1 MRNFVIIESMKKSFI
16 LLSLIFILSSIGFCE
31 EFQNVQLDMRGYNAI
46 EIPEG
51 TFIPVMNA
59 QEISTQYCSEGYKVK
74 FLVTNDLYMHDTN
87 IIPQDSVIYGYIEK
101 INDPVIGTNAAMK
114 IKVTKLVYP
123 DGVETPIKGYLY
135 NANNNVFGGGISE
148 PVKYRKMAQRQVK
161 VHYTTLQI
169 KPTYERKMG
178 VHTTIPAGS
187 NEIVVLTAPAE
198 ITHTLT
204 N

>member
-1 MRNFVIIESMKKSFI
+1 MKK
-16 LLSLIFILSSIGFCE
+16 LLLIFGILVFASSFAICE
-31 EFQNVQLDMRGYNAI
+31 EVEKVNLDIRNYNAI

-74 FLVTNDLYMHDTN
+74 FIVTNDLYMHDTN
-87 IIPQDSVIYGYIEK
+87 IIPQESAIYGYIEK
-101 INDPVIGTNAAMK
+101 INDPVVGTNAAMK
-114 IKVTKLVYP
+114 IRVSKLVYP
-123 DGVETPIKGYLY
+123 DGVEVPIKGYLY
-135 NANNNVFGGGISE
+135 NANNNVFGGGLSA
-148 PVKYRKMAQRQVK
+148 PTKYIKMAQRQVK

-169 KPTYERKMG
+169 KPSQGRRMG
-178 VHTTIPAGS
+178 EHTTIPAGS

>member
-1 MRNFVIIESMKKSFI
+1 MKKLIYIVGLI
-16 LLSLIFILSSIGFCE
+16 LLLSNSGYSE
-31 EFQNVQLDMRGYNAI
+31 EVQNIQLDMRGYNAI
-46 EIPEG
+46 EVPAG

-87 IIPQDSVIYGYIEK
+87 IIPQDSLIYGYIEK
-101 INDPVIGTNAAMK
+101 MNAPVVGTNASMK

-123 DGVETPIKGYLY
+123 DGVEIPIKGYLY
-135 NANNNVFGGGISE
+135 NANNNVFGGGISA
-148 PVKYRKMAQRQVK
+148 PVKYKKMAQRQVK

-169 KPTYERKMG
+169 KPSYERKMG
-178 VHTTIPAGS
+178 VHTVIPAGS

>member
-1 MRNFVIIESMKKSFI
+1 MKRLLI
-16 LLSLIFILSSIGFCE
+16 LLSLIFITPCYAE
-31 EFQNVQLDMRGYNAI
+31 MTDVRLDMRGYDAI

-74 FLVTNDLYMHDTN
+74 FLVTGDMYMHDTN
-87 IIPQDSVIYGYIEK
+87 IIPKDSAIYGYIEK
-101 INDPVIGTNAAMK
+101 INEPVVGTNAAMK

-123 DGVETPIKGYLY
+123 DGVEMPIKGYLY
-135 NANNNVFGGGISE
+135 NANNNTFGGGISE
-148 PVKYRKMAQRQVK
+148 PVKYIKMAQRQQK

-169 KPTYERKMG
+169 KPSQGRKMG
-178 VHTTIPAGS
+178 SHTTIEAGS
-187 NEIVVLTAPAE
+187 NEIVVLTAPLQ

>member
-1 MRNFVIIESMKKSFI
+1 MKKLLLILGLLFI
-16 LLSLIFILSSIGFCE
+16 TPCVHSEGFTD
-31 EFQNVQLDMRGYNAI
+31 VQIDMRDYDNV
-46 EIPEG
+46 EIPAG
-51 TFIPVMNA
+51 TFIPVMNT

-74 FLVTNDLYMHDTN
+74 FIVTNDLYMHDTN
-87 IIPQDSVIYGYIEK
+87 IVPKDTAIYGYIEK

-114 IKVTKLVYP
+114 IRVSKMTYKN
-123 DGVETPIKGYLY
+123 GVEVPIRGYLY
-135 NANNNVFGGGISE
+135 TSNNNVFGGGISE
-148 PVKYRKMAQRQVK
+148 PVRYRKMAQRQVK
-161 VHYTTLQI
+161 VHYTTLQV

-178 VHTTIPAGS
+178 EHTTIPAGS